1 MADALPPQDNGS
13 QFREV
18 LGNIQGILNIP
29 NGELTLGHQMSD
41 KGRRP
46 SGDEEERPYH
56 KRTKGAERRQ
66 TVHSPD
72 TSDLSQVLST
82 LSSLVIRL
90 DRDMSILHHQTSFV
104 LHMSRDSRGAQL
116 LLLKTA
122 EKWREQVA
130 QQKDLPPLRCHL
142 ASAMMAEFLDRLQK
156 ISSLDQNHAT
166 IQNLKQQQVLT
177 EKGEWPFL
185 QWNHRTQQMEQ
196 ASHKPLSMQAVGR
209 LVEEMVEHLT
219 STSTI
224 QKFQVMKTRN
234 DTQDVPWLMQ
244 LSLRSDSPWQAM
256 TALSQIWN
264 VIGVSCEAHAQ
275 FQSRQADQLSPRA

>member
-104 LHMSRDSRGAQL
+104 LHMET
-116 LLLKTA
+116 LK
-122 EKWREQVA
+122 E
-130 QQKDLPPLRCHL
+130 P
-142 ASAMMAEFLDRLQK
+142 
-156 ISSLDQNHAT
+156 N
-166 IQNLKQQQVLT
+166 
-177 EKGEWPFL
+177 
-185 QWNHRTQQMEQ
+185 
-196 ASHKPLSMQAVGR
+196 
-209 LVEEMVEHLT
+209 
-219 STSTI
+219 
-224 QKFQVMKTRN
+224 
-234 DTQDVPWLMQ
+234 
-244 LSLRSDSPWQAM
+244 
-256 TALSQIWN
+256 
-264 VIGVSCEAHAQ
+264 SCC
-275 FQSRQADQLSPRA
+275 